1 VTILRECPAATW
13 PGVWKSG
20 EVPRFEA
27 FRGLRYDPDRAP
39 IAQVI
44 APPYDVISSNQRTH
58 LASRNPANAVLVE
71 LPETD
76 LRGGRDRY
84 AVATDLFGQWQEDG
98 LLLPDEEPSLYPYRM
113 TDQAGRVTTG
123 VIGALGL
130 AEPGA
135 ESDILPHEQTLP
147 KPKSDRLDLLRAT
160 RANLSPIW
168 GLSMAAGVTATFDP
182 TDDDP
187 VADAYDDDG
196 VRHQLW
202 VLSDPDAVAAVGA
215 AVAKAPVV
223 LADGHHRYETARAYQ
238 AECREADGGQP
249 GPYDLVMALV
259 VELAEDQLTVGA
271 IHRTISGLPK
281 GFDLVGA
288 LAEWFDVV
296 RAGAADNRTLGA
308 LADSNSLTL
317 VQRGQAYLL
326 LPRAETQEQAGND
339 LDSSLLA
346 TVLATLPEH
355 EVTHRHSVA
364 EALEA
369 LESGEGQAAFLLR
382 PVTVKQIDEWAN
394 ERRRMPPKTTYFSP
408 KPRTGMV
415 FRSLDLG

>member
-1 VTILRECPAATW
+1 
-13 PGVWKSG
+13 
-20 EVPRFEA
+20 VPRFEP

-84 AVATDLFGQWQEDG
+84 AVATDLFAQWQEDG
-98 LLLPDEEPSLYPYRM
+98 LLLPDDEPSLYPYRM
-113 TDQAGRVTTG
+113 TDQAGRTTTG

-130 AEPGA
+130 AEPGT

-168 GLSMAAGVTATFDP
+168 GLSMAPGVTATFDP

-296 RAGAADNRTLGA
+296 RAGEADNRTLGA

-317 VQRGQAYLL
+317 VLKGQAYLL
-326 LPRAETQEQAGND
+326 LPRDETQEQAGND
-339 LDSSLLA
+339 LDSSLIA
-346 TVLATLPEH
+346 TVLAALPPH
-355 EVTHRHSVA
+355 ETMHRHSVA

>member
-1 VTILRECPAATW
+1 M
-13 PGVWKSG
+13 
-20 EVPRFEA
+20 PRFEP
-27 FRGLRYDPDRAP
+27 FQGLRYRPEVAP
-39 IAQVI
+39 VAQVI
-44 APPYDVISSNQRTH
+44 APPYDVISASERAH
-58 LASRNPANAVLVE
+58 LASRHRANAVLVE
-71 LPETD
+71 LPEAD
-76 LRGGRDRY
+76 LAGGRDRY
-84 AVATDLFGQWQEDG
+84 AVATDLFTAWQERGIIVAD
-98 LLLPDEEPSLYPYRM
+98 PVPSLYPYRM
-113 TDQAGRVTTG
+113 TDTAGRATTG

-182 TDDDP
+182 TDDEP
-187 VADAYDDDG
+187 VADVYDDDG

-202 VLSDPDAVAAVGA
+202 VLNDADTVAAVGA
-215 AVAKAPVV
+215 AIATAPVV

-238 AECREADGGQP
+238 AERRRAEGDRP

-271 IHRTISGLPK
+271 IHRTVSGLPD

-288 LAEWFDVV
+288 LAPWFDVV
-296 RAGAADNRTLGA
+296 HAGAADERTLGA
-308 LADSNSLTL
+308 LAGSSSLTL
-317 VQRGQAYLL
+317 VTGGQAYLL
-326 LPRAETQEQAGND
+326 LAHPEVQEQEGND
-339 LDSSLLA
+339 LDSNLIA
-346 TVLATLPEH
+346 TVLAALPPH
-355 EVTHRHSVA
+355 EVMHRHSVA
-364 EALEA
+364 EAMEA
-369 LESGEGQAAFLLR
+369 LRDGEGQAAFLLR

-394 ERRRMPPKTTYFSP
+394 ERRRMPPKTTFFSP

-415 FRSLDLG
+415 FRSLDLP

>member
-1 VTILRECPAATW
+1 M
-13 PGVWKSG
+13 
-20 EVPRFEA
+20 PRFEP
-27 FRGLRYDPDRAP
+27 FRGLRYRPDLAP

-44 APPYDVISSNQRTH
+44 APPYDVITPTERVH
-58 LASRNPANAVLVE
+58 LASRHQANAVLVE
-71 LPETD
+71 LPEAD

-84 AVATDLFGQWQEDG
+84 AVATDLFARWQADG
-98 LLLPDEEPSLYPYRM
+98 VIGADPEPSLYPYRM
-113 TDQAGRVTTG
+113 TDTSGRATTG

-130 AEPGA
+130 ADPGE

-182 TDDDP
+182 TDDEP

-202 VLSDPDAVAAVGA
+202 ALSDADAVAAIGA
-215 AVAKAPVV
+215 AVATAPVV

-238 AECREADGGQP
+238 AECRRANGGLP

-259 VELAEDQLTVGA
+259 VELSEDQLTVGA
-271 IHRTISGLPK
+271 IHRTISGLPED
-281 GFDLVGA
+281 FDLVGA
-288 LAEWFDVV
+288 LSEWFDVV
-296 RAGAADNRTLGA
+296 RAGAADDRTLGA
-308 LADSNSLTL
+308 LADSGSLALATGG
-317 VQRGQAYLL
+317 RAYLL
-326 LPRAETQEQAGND
+326 LPHADELEQACDD
-339 LDSSLLA
+339 LDSNLIA
-346 TVLATLPEH
+346 TVMEGLPPH
-355 EVTHRHSVA
+355 EVMHRHSVA
-364 EALEA
+364 EAMEA
-369 LESGEGQAAFLLR
+369 LEHGEGQAAFLLR
-382 PVTVKQIDEWAN
+382 PVTVKQIEEWAN

-415 FRSLDLG
+415 FRSLDIS

>member
-1 VTILRECPAATW
+1 M
-13 PGVWKSG
+13 
-20 EVPRFEA
+20 
-27 FRGLRYDPDRAP
+27 GLRYQPARAP

-44 APPYDVISSNQRTH
+44 APPYDVISATERTH
-58 LASRNPANAVLVE
+58 LAARNPANAVLVE
-71 LPETD
+71 LPEAD

-84 AVATDLFGQWQEDG
+84 AVATDLFTRWQADG
-98 LLLPDEEPSLYPYRM
+98 VLAAEALPSLYPYRM
-113 TDQAGRVTTG
+113 TDTSGRATTG

-135 ESDILPHEQTLP
+135 ESDILPHEQTLS

-168 GLSMAAGVTATFDP
+168 GLSMATGVTATFDP
-182 TDDDP
+182 TDDEP

-202 VLSDPDAVAAVGA
+202 VLSDPDAVAAVGEA
-215 AVAKAPVV
+215 LARAPVV
-223 LADGHHRYETARAYQ
+223 LADGHHRYETARTYQ
-238 AECREADGGQP
+238 AEARATNGGRP
-249 GPYDLVMALV
+249 GPHDFVMALV

-271 IHRTISGLPK
+271 IHRTVSGLPD

-288 LAEWFDVV
+288 LGAWFDVV
-296 RAGAADNRTLGA
+296 RAGAADDRTLGA
-308 LADSNSLTL
+308 LADANSLAVVTD
-317 VQRGQAYLL
+317 GQAYLL
-326 LPRAETQEQAGND
+326 LPRPEVQEEPGND
-339 LDSSLLA
+339 LDSNLIAS
-346 TVLATLPEH
+346 VLAELPPH
-355 EVTHRHSVA
+355 EVMHRHSVA
-364 EALEA
+364 EAMEA
-369 LESGEGQAAFLLR
+369 LAEGEAQAAFLLR

-415 FRSLDLG
+415 FRSLDLP